1 MISVIICSARAKDLG
16 LVSENIENTIGV
28 PYEII
33 AFDNSFGQKG
43 ICEVYNAGVQRAQ
56 FDILCFVHE
65 DVKFESVDWGSK
77 VASIFISNP
86 EVGLIGIAGGGYKSL
101 TPSGWYN
108 YHLQE
113 NGGFHA
119 NLIQGFR
126 NTGGPDEREY
136 RNPENQ
142 VLSRVAC
149 IDGCWM
155 CTRKSVAKKYP
166 FDEKLLKRFHGYDL
180 DFSLSVN
187 QRFQVVVTY
196 EILLHHFSEGNF
208 AKEWADEVMKV
219 HKKWA
224 KVLPVNIAG
233 LREKELKRIERD
245 AYLGFLQR
253 SLDAGY
259 SYIQLLSLIW
269 TTRKSRV
276 ATLSFPFKLMISL
289 MKMKVRA

>member
-1 MISVIICSARAKDLG
+1 MISVIICSARAKDLE
-16 LVSENIENTIGV
+16 LVSENIKETIGV

-33 AFDNSFGQKG
+33 GYDNSAGEKG
-43 ICEVYNAGVQRAQ
+43 ICEVYNKGTRRAKY
-56 FDILCFVHE
+56 DILCFMHE
-65 DVKFESVDWGSK
+65 DVEFRSTDWGSK
-77 VASIFISNP
+77 VASLFIDNP
-86 EVGLIGIAGGGYKSL
+86 ECGLIGIAGGGYKSL

-126 NTGGPDEREY
+126 HTGAPEEQAYKNPDEFA
-136 RNPENQ
+136 
-142 VLSRVAC
+142 LSRVAC

-155 CTRKSVAKKYP
+155 CTRKSVAQKYP
-166 FDEKLLKRFHGYDL
+166 FDETLLKGFHGYDL

-187 QRFQVVVTY
+187 QRFQVIVTY

-208 AKEWADEVMKV
+208 NKEWADEVMKV

-224 KVLPVNIAG
+224 HVLPVNVAG
-233 LREKELKRIERD
+233 LKENDLKRIERD

-253 SLDAGY
+253 SLDTGY
-259 SYIQLLSLIW
+259 SYMQLLSLIW
-269 TTRKSRV
+269 TTRRSRV
-276 ATLSFPFKLMISL
+276 ATFSFPYKLMISL
-289 MKMKVRA
+289 MKMKARA